1 MRIKSFY
8 KLERVQQAM
17 RMFKPLTLAIALS
30 LVLPISLVTPLQSSA
45 LEIPS
50 TFQIAGTGYGH
61 GVGMSQMG
69 ARSKALAGENAASIL
84 NYYYKD
90 VTMEKVDDAKI
101 LRVNIGHQLTTARM
115 LTRTQGANLQ
125 IFRGNIGDAQGV
137 QPLATIPAM
146 SSLNFSILGSTV
158 IPSITTGK
166 IVSSIPGNRIFTV
179 RWSGTRYLAGA
190 DGVLTLSHATRKS
203 NYRYGQVQIRAVKAG
218 SLGFRLAITNSVRL
232 ADEYLWGVS
241 EMPSFWPMAAL
252 EAQAIASRTFALSKA
267 GVIRKACDCDL
278 YGEITDQKFLGYAK
292 EIEKKWGVFWKA
304 AVTNTAGLVL
314 TQSGLP
320 ITAWFGSSSGGITET
335 ALNAWGSERAFT
347 QSVEDL
353 ASLDP
358 TLNPNFYKWER
369 SITQSITAAAFLLP
383 DVINLEILSRN
394 PSGTVGMIRATASNG
409 RQVSIR
415 GETFRSRAK
424 IPSAYFDLV
433 GMQNTVEPTPSPSS

>member
-1 MRIKSFY
+1 
-8 KLERVQQAM
+8 
-17 RMFKPLTLAIALS
+17 MFKPLTLAIALS

-50 TFQIAGTGYGH
+50 TFQITGNGYGH

-125 IFRGNIGDAQGV
+125 IFRGDIGDAQGV

-232 ADEYLWGVS
+232 ADEYLLGVS

-267 GVIRKACDCDL
+267 GTIRSACDCDL

-347 QSVEDL
+347 HNVEDL

-409 RQVSIR
+409 KQVSIR

-433 GMQNTVEPTPSPSS
+433 GVQNTVEPTPSPSS